1 MSESAIAD
9 GLKLSIPE
17 LSEKVKQKLEA
28 DKQGKPGKVS
38 GKKSKSEQKPS
49 EQVVKKGGEKEGGK
63 DKKKAKKEKKDSS
76 GKSKKPEKKGRNDQ
90 ETKEDTKSDNED
102 ESNNYDDDI
111 MHEIEEL
118 GGTKEDLDLIK
129 DLDDSGSESELE
141 LSDKGKEDPNLGND
155 LSKYM
160 KEIGFTVSDDKL
172 PEPKKSKDQAP
183 AQTNNKKSETKPKK
197 ASTVKEPQ
205 VKIEDIKHPEK
216 AIITPRNDWYNQEE
230 LQEPLTPQNHV
241 SDEVVR
247 QLHEKA
253 KELLAK
259 ENDVYIHDDAKSGSQ
274 KQFLSQLLTSG
285 TLSDKIGAL
294 ILLIQSAPVH
304 SMKHFDTLLGLCK
317 KKARRT
323 ALQGVAALKDLFVGG
338 VLPDRKLK
346 WFKNQPV
353 CPNTPKEWLILWAFE
368 DWLKNY
374 YFNLLQVLETLSHD
388 TIANI
393 RSNCVVHV
401 IELLKSKPEQEV
413 NLLRLGVNK
422 LVSDV

>member
-1 MSESAIAD
+1 MSESAIVD

-28 DKQGKPGKVS
+28 DKQGKPGKGS
-38 GKKSKSEQKPS
+38 GKKSKSEHKPT
-49 EQVVKKGGEKEGGK
+49 EEVKKGGGKAGRK
-63 DKKKAKKEKKDSS
+63 DKKKGKKEKKGNS
-76 GKSKKPEKKGRNDQ
+76 GKSKNSEEKEKKDQ
-90 ETKEDTKSDNED
+90 EKKEDVKSEDED
-102 ESNNYDDDI
+102 ESNNYDGDI

-172 PEPKKSKDQAP
+172 PESKKTKNGASAQA
-183 AQTNNKKSETKPKK
+183 NNKKNEATSKKSSAIKETP
-197 ASTVKEPQ
+197 
-205 VKIEDIKHPEK
+205 VKIEDINHPGK
-216 AIITPRNDWYNQEE
+216 AVITPRNDWYNQEE
-230 LQEPLTPQNHV
+230 LQGPPTPQNHV

-253 KELLAK
+253 KELLAR
-259 ENDVYIHDDAKSGSQ
+259 ENEVYIHEDAKSGSQ

-304 SMKHFDTLLGLCK
+304 SMKHFDTLLALCK

-338 VLPDRKLK
+338 VLPDKKLK

-368 DWLKNY
+368 DWLKTY
-374 YFNLLQVLETLSHD
+374 YFNLLQILETLSHD

-393 RSNCVVHV
+393 RSNCVVH
-401 IELLKSKPEQEV
+401 IIDLLKSKPEQEV